1 MQKVRLSIAIIID
14 NNIIIDYVVY
24 IIIYASTGAS

>member
-14 NNIIIDYVVY
+14 NNIIDYVVY